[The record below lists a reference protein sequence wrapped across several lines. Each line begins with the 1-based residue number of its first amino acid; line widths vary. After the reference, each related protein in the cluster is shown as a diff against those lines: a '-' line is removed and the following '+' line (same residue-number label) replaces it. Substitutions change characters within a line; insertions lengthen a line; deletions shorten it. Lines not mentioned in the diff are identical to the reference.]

1 MKITQVTMTKF
12 QMSPSRGSVLEG
24 TGWSLIPS
32 HIRVTGA
39 TSAGAVSAQGLLAF
53 VVVAAILI
61 CVQAAL
67 VKFPTAN
74 HVTTR
79 CETTPPLQSSVCSAA
94 CKRHHPRNHPTFMLS
109 RVSQVWSFKS
119 NWRTGV
125 RSVPAVQHLLPQ
137 IYRLNIVEDLQSSL
151 AGSLRPLCSRCQF
164 DLCPSCTLEFLFAFT
179 TPLVMDC

>member
-1 MKITQVTMTKF
+1 MKMTKVTRTKF
-12 QMSPSRGSVLEG
+12 QMSPSRRSALEG
-24 TGWSLIPS
+24 TGWSLILS
-32 HIRVTGA
+32 HIQVTVA

-67 VKFPTAN
+67 VKFPTAKQE
-74 HVTTR
+74 TTR
-79 CETTPPLQSSVCSAA
+79 CETTPPLQSSASSAA
-94 CKRHHPRNHPTFMLS
+94 CKRHHPSNHPTLMLS

-137 IYRLNIVEDLQSSL
+137 IYRLRIVEDLQSSL
-151 AGSLRPLCSRCQF
+151 AAATVF
-164 DLCPSCTLEFLFAFT
+164 TL
-179 TPLVMDC
+179 PN